1 MNRTHRHQ
9 GGTERPRAHARLRV
23 AAPLVLGVLVLVA
36 WHLATTSGAVPPTF
50 LPTPLAVWDRLVLE
64 VTQGG
69 LLRATFITLGE
80 AVLGCVLAAAIALPT
95 GWLVAR
101 SRVVAAALQPYLAA
115 SQAIPAVAIAP
126 LLVLW
131 VGYGIEPVVLL
142 CALLVF
148 FPIVLSTVLGLRTL
162 DTDVIE
168 AARLDGAHG
177 WRMIRHIE
185 LPLATPALLTGLRNG
200 FTLSITGAVVGELVM
215 GGRGLGLVL
224 GVYSSSADTT
234 GLVATL
240 AVLCVLAVLIFTTL
254 LGLER
259 LVDPLRPLSAR
270 RTADLLDRV
279 GGPVHAPAPAPGT
292 PTGTTAAR
300 P

>member
-1 MNRTHRHQ
+1 MNAGRPRGETAVRRASEPLTVTGSSARASDPRRTH
-9 GGTERPRAHARLRV
+9 TRLRV
-23 AAPLVLGVLVLVA
+23 VAPAVLGLAILAA
-36 WHLATTSGAVPPTF
+36 WHLATTTGAVPPTF
-50 LPTPLAVWDRLVLE
+50 LPAPSAVARRLVLE
-64 VTQGG
+64 LTHGG
-69 LLRATFITLGE
+69 LLRATGITLGE
-80 AVLGCVLAAAIALPT
+80 AVLGCLLAAAVALPT

-168 AARLDGAHG
+168 AARLDGAHA
-177 WRMIRHIE
+177 WRMIRDIE
-185 LPLATPALLTGLRNG
+185 LPLAAPALLTGLRNG

-234 GLVATL
+234 GLFATL
-240 AVLCVLAVLIFTTL
+240 AVLCALAVLIFSAL

-259 LVDPLRPLSAR
+259 VVDPMRPLSRRRANQILA
-270 RTADLLDRV
+270 RTAR
-279 GGPVHAPAPAPGT
+279 H
-292 PTGTTAAR
+292 
-300 P
+300 